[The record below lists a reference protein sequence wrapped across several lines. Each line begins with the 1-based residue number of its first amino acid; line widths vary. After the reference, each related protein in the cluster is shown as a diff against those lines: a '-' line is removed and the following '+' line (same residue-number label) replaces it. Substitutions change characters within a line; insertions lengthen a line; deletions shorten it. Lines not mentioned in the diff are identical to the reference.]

1 LKKLFIQRLEKL
13 HPLDDVLREKVAA
26 VTNITDYPAGKYILK
41 AGQVCDRACMVASG
55 LLRSFYIREDKE
67 ITSRL
72 MDEGY
77 IATSWI
83 SFYTQKPGN
92 EYIQA
97 LEDTVILS
105 ISYTDIQRL
114 YIEFPEFNTIGRK
127 QVEYSFL
134 LAEQRTQMLRKHTAE
149 EKYQYFLDNHPTLM
163 QRVPLRQIATYL
175 GMDEATLSRVRGK
188 FRKKN

>member
-1 LKKLFIQRLEKL
+1 MKELLIQRLAKL
-13 HPLDDVLREKVAA
+13 HPLDDAVKEKVAA
-26 VTNITDYPAGKYILK
+26 ATKITDYRAGSYILK

-55 LLRSFYIREDKE
+55 LVRSYYIREDKE
-67 ITSRL
+67 ITSRF

-92 EYIQA
+92 EFIQA

-105 ISYTDIQRL
+105 IDYVDIQRL
-114 YIEFPEFNTIGRK
+114 YVDYPEFNTIGRK
-127 QVEYSFL
+127 QLEYTFF

-149 EKYQYFLDNHPTLM
+149 EKYQFFLDNHPLLM

-188 FRKKN
+188 FRKKA

>member
-1 LKKLFIQRLEKL
+1 MKELFIQRLEKL
-13 HPLDDVLREKVAA
+13 HPLDDVLKEKVAA
-26 VTNITDYPAGKYILK
+26 LIKITDYKAGSYILK
-41 AGQVCDRACMVASG
+41 AGQVCDRASMVAAG
-55 LLRSFYIREDKE
+55 LVRSYYINEDKE
-67 ITSRL
+67 ITSRF

-83 SFYTQKPGN
+83 SFYTQMPGN

-97 LEDTVILS
+97 IEDTTILS
-105 ISYTDIQRL
+105 IGYTDIQRL
-114 YIEFPEFNTIGRK
+114 YMENQEFNTIGRK

-149 EKYQYFLDNHPTLM
+149 EKYQFFLDNHPSLL

>member
-1 LKKLFIQRLEKL
+1 MKELLVQRLEKL
-13 HPLDDVLREKVAA
+13 HPIDDVLKEKVAA
-26 VTNITDYPAGKYILK
+26 VTKITDYKAGNYILK
-41 AGQVCDRACMVASG
+41 AGQVCDKACMVATG
-55 LLRSFYIREDKE
+55 LVRSYYIREDKE

-92 EYIQA
+92 EFIQA
-97 LEDTVILS
+97 VEDTVILS
-105 ISYTDIQRL
+105 IDYVDIQRL
-114 YIEFPEFNTIGRK
+114 YVEYPEFNTIGRK
-127 QVEYSFL
+127 QLEYTFF

-149 EKYQYFLDNHPTLM
+149 EKYQFFLDNHPSMM

-175 GMDEATLSRVRGK
+175 GMNEETLSRVRGK